1 MLRLAP
7 LYQGICPDPG
17 LGHFGAV
24 ILFRQRAKSRKD
36 WSSFIAAVQIH
47 VSAKITLQWVDY
59 DKQCL
64 GIAKGFANHVYVRE
78 GDTGAVLAF
87 VQHSANHME
96 SARVTA
102 HQVKAWPQ
110 CIRESVLCRHVKHIR
125 GCMLDHFTGIAS

>member
-47 VSAKITLQWVDY
+47 VSAKITLQRVDY

-64 GIAKGFANHVYVRE
+64 GIAKWLRQSR
-78 GDTGAVLAF
+78 L
-87 VQHSANHME
+87 
-96 SARVTA
+96 R
-102 HQVKAWPQ
+102 P
-110 CIRESVLCRHVKHIR
+110 R
-125 GCMLDHFTGIAS
+125 G